1 MRPLTS
7 KFFGN
12 NKNKLA
18 VKFHDGSSVVTG
30 YIVKQLGNVR
40 FLIQKDSTQAIR
52 QLAQTAA
59 EVAAVTG
66 GDTKLCVM
74 EFTPFGSS
82 TPVAVRGITSK
93 VLIGHDGN
101 RYSYVPGIAAANAAQ
116 ATLVG
121 IPNIA
126 PTVATPVSDITVTKG
141 TLFSYAIPSST
152 FVDLDGDAL
161 IFTAA
166 KVDGSALPT
175 WMSFSPSTLTLA
187 GTPAVGDVGVTTVRI
202 TATDGTATAF
212 DDFTVTV
219 S

>member
-18 VKFHDGSSVVTG
+18 VKFHDGSSLVTG

-74 EFTPFGSS
+74 EFTPFGST
-82 TPVAVRGITSK
+82 TPIAVRGITSK

-126 PTVATPVSDITVTKG
+126 PTVTTPISDLNVAKG
-141 TLFSYAIPSST
+141 ALFSYTIPSST
-152 FVDLDGDAL
+152 FADLDGDAL
-161 IFTAA
+161 IFTAT
-166 KVDGSALPT
+166 KGDGTALPT
-175 WMSFSPSTLTLA
+175 WMNFSPSTLTLA
-187 GTPAVGDVGVTTVRI
+187 GTPSPDDTGITTVRV
-202 TATDGTATAF
+202 TANDGTATVF
-212 DDFTVTV
+212 DEFTVTV
-219 S
+219 A